1 MKLVCRLVYF
11 LAISVVVVV
20 HNRSET
26 LSSRAV
32 RDVSSELEIIRSK
45 HGLPGIAGVIVVE
58 DQAVLEGASG
68 VRKFGNE
75 SKVTVQDRFHAGSIT
90 KSMTATLAGLLVE
103 SGKIKWIT
111 TIEDV
116 FGKTGM
122 EIHSAYKSVT
132 LEQLL
137 SHRGGAPHEPPAELW
152 MAAWRE
158 EGSYE
163 TQRLQFVRG
172 LLAKEPTKTPGT
184 EFVYS
189 NQGYAIAGVMLE
201 TVAKMPWE
209 TLMREKIFQ
218 PLGMKSAAFGVPGV
232 LGEMTEPWGH
242 VFQSGQWIPKQADN
256 PPAIGPAGT
265 VHASVGD
272 IARYAAIHLR
282 GDRGLTT
289 PILKPDSWKKLHQP
303 TTGQDYALGWVV
315 KESPWKRGKAL
326 WHNGSNTMFYMVVW
340 VVPEDNMVAVVAVNA
355 ASPAARIG
363 SEEAVTALVGLLKK
377 DRL

>member
-11 LAISVVVVV
+11 LVISVVVVV

-26 LSSRAV
+26 PSSRVV
-32 RDVSSELEIIRSK
+32 RDVSSELESIRSK

-68 VRKFGNE
+68 VRKFGHE
-75 SKVTVQDRFHAGSIT
+75 AKVTVQDRFHAGSIT

-103 SGKIKWIT
+103 SGKIKWMT

-116 FGKTGM
+116 FSKTGM

-152 MAAWRE
+152 MAAWRK

-172 LLAKEPTKTPGT
+172 LLAKEPAKTPGT

-209 TLMREKIFQ
+209 TLMSEKIFQ

-242 VFQSGQWIPKQADN
+242 VFQSDHWIPKQADN

-303 TTGQDYALGWVV
+303 SPGQDYALGWVV
-315 KESPWKRGKAL
+315 KDSPWKRGKAL

-340 VVPEDNMVAVVAVNA
+340 MVPEDNMVAVVAVNA
-355 ASPAARIG
+355 ASPAARVG
-363 SEEAVTALVGLLKK
+363 SEEAVTTLVGLLKK
-377 DRL
+377 NRL